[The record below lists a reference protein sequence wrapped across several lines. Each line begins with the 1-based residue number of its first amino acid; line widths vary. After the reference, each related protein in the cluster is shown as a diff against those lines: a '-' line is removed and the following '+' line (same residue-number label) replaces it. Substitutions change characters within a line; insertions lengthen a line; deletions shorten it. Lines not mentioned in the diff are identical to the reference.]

1 MQALTKI
8 DAYLLK
14 TVTMLKTHI
23 SDPRLP
29 GMHVAVYVLRLHGG
43 SWSLLR
49 HEPDSG
55 CLERVRKTSN
65 NDKMQS

>member
-14 TVTMLKTHI
+14 TVMMLKTQI

-29 GMHVAVYVLRLHGG
+29 GMHVAVHVLRLHGG
-43 SWSLLR
+43 AWSLLR

-55 CLERVRKTSN
+55 CLERVGSAVIECTVIA
-65 NDKMQS
+65 